1 MADMFEEYVRFIFPA
16 LAFVIIVG
24 CVLSLLFKRPKSK
37 TVAFLVNEKTGEAV
51 AMHYWETSIGR
62 SQSCDIVLNY
72 PTVSRFHSVI
82 SRRKNTWVVF
92 DTGSKTGVLLNGQQI
107 RKKEKL
113 SNGDK
118 ITFGEATYIFSAPD
132 FGDRPKGE
140 KLPVYELVSVSNGK
154 KFVLDGTYFTLGR
167 GKDCDVYLNL
177 PTVSRKHVE
186 LIFTEGK
193 WKLKNFSTNGVYI
206 NSRICMEEKFLKNG
220 DTLDIGGA
228 KIKFQEK
235 E

>member
-1 MADMFEEYVRFIFPA
+1 MTDMFEEYVRFVFPA
-16 LAFVIIVG
+16 LALVIIVG

-37 TVAFLVNEKTGEAV
+37 TVAFLVNEKSGEAV

-72 PTVSRFHSVI
+72 STVSRFHSVI
-82 SRRKNTWVVF
+82 SRRKNTWVIF
-92 DTGSKTGVLLNGQQI
+92 DTGSKTGIILNGQKI
-107 RKKEKL
+107 KKKEKL
-113 SNGDK
+113 SDGDK

-140 KLPVYELVSVSNGK
+140 ELPVYELVSVSNGK
-154 KFVLDGTYFTLGR
+154 RFVLDGTYFTIGR

-186 LIFTEGK
+186 LMFTEGR
-193 WKLKNFSTNGVYI
+193 WKLKNYSANGVYI
-206 NSRICMEEKFLKNG
+206 NSKPCMQEKFLKDG

-228 KIKFQEK
+228 KIKFKEK

>member
-1 MADMFEEYVRFIFPA
+1 MADMFEEYVRFVFPA
-16 LAFVIIVG
+16 LAFVIIIG

-118 ITFGEATYIFSAPD
+118 ITFGEATYVFSAPD

-140 KLPVYELVSVSNGK
+140 
-154 KFVLDGTYFTLGR
+154 
-167 GKDCDVYLNL
+167 
-177 PTVSRKHVE
+177 
-186 LIFTEGK
+186 
-193 WKLKNFSTNGVYI
+193 
-206 NSRICMEEKFLKNG
+206 
-220 DTLDIGGA
+220 
-228 KIKFQEK
+228 
-235 E
+235 